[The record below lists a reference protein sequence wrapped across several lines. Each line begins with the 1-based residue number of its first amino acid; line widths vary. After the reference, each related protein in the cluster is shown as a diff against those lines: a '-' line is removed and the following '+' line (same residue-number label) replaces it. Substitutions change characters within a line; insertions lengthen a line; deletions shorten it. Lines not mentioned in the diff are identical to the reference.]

1 MERFVDE
8 ADVVVV
14 GGGPSGMSAA
24 IQLKKMAAEHNQEL
38 RVCLV
43 EKSSEIG
50 RPKNKSNELIGF
62 GHINLYD

>member
-14 GGGPSGMSAA
+14 GGGPAGTAAA
-24 IQLKKMAAEHNQEL
+24 IKIKQLAEAAGKEL

-43 EKSSEIG
+43 EKSAQMG
-50 RPKNKSNELIGF
+50 
-62 GHINLYD
+62 